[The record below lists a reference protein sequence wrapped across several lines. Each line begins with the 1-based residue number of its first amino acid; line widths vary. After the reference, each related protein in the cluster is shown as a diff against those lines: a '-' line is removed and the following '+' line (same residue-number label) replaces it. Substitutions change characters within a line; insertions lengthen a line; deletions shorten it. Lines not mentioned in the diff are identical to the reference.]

1 MSWEFVDAG
10 YYGFS
15 CLIDENGDDI
25 LVPDGQNDGDLPIC
39 WMGEDMSDHVRRLI
53 EMSPDL
59 LALCRRAE
67 ELSGD
72 AARRIL
78 MLEPNGNGI
87 LVDEII
93 TLRADLNN
101 VISQIPEVTDE

>member
-1 MSWEFVDAG
+1 MSWEFVESD
-10 YYGFS
+10 YWGFT
-15 CLIDENGDDI
+15 CLVDQNGNDI
-25 LVPDGQNDGDLPIC
+25 LILDGQNDGDFPIC

-53 EMSPDL
+53 EVSPDL

-72 AARRIL
+72 AAGRIL
-78 MLEPNGNGI
+78 MLGPNGNGI

-93 TLRADLNN
+93 TLRADIHD
-101 VISQIPEVTDE
+101 VISQIPEASDE